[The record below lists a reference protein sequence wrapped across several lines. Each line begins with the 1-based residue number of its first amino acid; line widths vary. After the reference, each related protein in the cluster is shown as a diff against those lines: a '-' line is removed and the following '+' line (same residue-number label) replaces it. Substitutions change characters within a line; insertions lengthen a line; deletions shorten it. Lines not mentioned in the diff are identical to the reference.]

1 MKGKATEIRV
11 DFSLKREVF
20 FVAIGA
26 MLGAVSMLIP
36 TAFEVGMGLP
46 YYVTWVAF
54 GHVIGVHSS
63 NAAFAGIAIHTITAI
78 SIGIVI
84 GVFLYK
90 TGMLNISKLSNGL
103 LYGLFAGTV
112 ILIIFFIPVY
122 MLILQPEI
130 NRILI
135 TIMPETYDEYGTTS
149 SLQNKV
155 NQNVS
160 HKTYD
165 EYSTTTSHYSFPL
178 VIVSYIIMHLV
189 FGIIVGVTSSALS
202 IKFGSRYRCT
212 KCDISFSRIDSYQK
226 HVELVHGEKPIQQI
240 RILILGGGFAGIEVL
255 RQLQKAFQ
263 NDIRIDITLVSRD
276 NFFLFTPMLP
286 EISSGMIETRHIV
299 TPLRA
304 FCNRA
309 KFYETEVES
318 IDLGNKQVV
327 ITHRIGKPT
336 NPIEWRSH
344 ILKYDYLVISLG
356 SETNFYGISEAA
368 KQAFTLKSLGDA
380 IVLRN
385 HVISM
390 LEQADIEHEDLDLRK
405 RLLTFVVVG
414 GGFSGVEIVGEL
426 NDFILD
432 SIKYFYHNLQK
443 SYVRIILVNSGG
455 RILPEV
461 TEDLADFALQK
472 IRRNGVEVILNTRVT
487 EITSDNVKLD
497 QGTIIR
503 TQTIIWAGGGKPQSL
518 LSALSC
524 DHDISG
530 RIMTNNYLEVVG
542 FTDSVIALGDCACVT
557 DPNTGKP
564 YPPTAQHA
572 LRQGKIAAINLISK
586 IKGKENH
593 KETFDY
599 KTKGVMTLIGK
610 RNGVGILLGHKVHG
624 FVAWWFWRSYYLVN
638 LPTVEKKL
646 RVSVDWII
654 DLFFKRDVTRLKTPT
669 EEIAFKPNISDRSF
683 TSPSESIQK

>member
-20 FVAIGA
+20 FVVIGA
-26 MLGAVSMLIP
+26 MLGAVAMLIP

-90 TGMLNISKLSNGL
+90 TGILNISKLSNGL

-112 ILIIFFIPVY
+112 VLIIFFIPVY

-130 NRILI
+130 NRILF

-149 SLQNKV
+149 
-155 NQNVS
+155 
-160 HKTYD
+160 
-165 EYSTTTSHYSFPL
+165 SHYSFPL

-189 FGIIVGVTSSALS
+189 FGIIVGLTSSALS

-276 NFFLFTPMLP
+276 NFFLFTPMLA

-487 EITSDNVKLD
+487 DITSDNVKLD
-497 QGTIIR
+497 EGTNIS
-503 TQTIIWAGGGKPQSL
+503 TQTIIWAGGGKPQTL

-524 DHDISG
+524 KHDISG
-530 RIMTNNYLEVVG
+530 RIMTNNYLEVAG

-593 KETFDY
+593 KEPFDY

-610 RNGVGILLGHKVHG
+610 RNGVGIILGHKVHG
-624 FVAWWFWRSYYLVN
+624 FVAWWFWRSYYLAR

-646 RVSVDWII
+646 RVSVDWMI

-683 TSPSESIQK
+683 FPESESNQK

>member
-20 FVAIGA
+20 FVVIGA

-112 ILIIFFIPVY
+112 VLIIFFIPGY

-135 TIMPETYDEYGTTS
+135 TIMPETYHEYGTTS

-155 NQNVS
+155 NQNES
-160 HKTYD
+160 HETYD
-165 EYSTTTSHYSFPL
+165 EYGTTSSHYSFPL

-318 IDLGNKQVV
+318 IDLGNKEVV

-368 KQAFTLKSLGDA
+368 TQAFTLKSLGDA

-487 EITSDNVKLD
+487 EITSDNVKPD
-497 QGTIIR
+497 QGIIIR
-503 TQTIIWAGGGKPQSL
+503 TQTIIWAGGGKPQTV

-524 DHDISG
+524 D
-530 RIMTNNYLEVVG
+530 
-542 FTDSVIALGDCACVT
+542 
-557 DPNTGKP
+557 
-564 YPPTAQHA
+564 
-572 LRQGKIAAINLISK
+572 RQI
-586 IKGKENH
+586 
-593 KETFDY
+593 
-599 KTKGVMTLIGK
+599 
-610 RNGVGILLGHKVHG
+610 
-624 FVAWWFWRSYYLVN
+624 W
-638 LPTVEKKL
+638 
-646 RVSVDWII
+646 
-654 DLFFKRDVTRLKTPT
+654 
-669 EEIAFKPNISDRSF
+669 
-683 TSPSESIQK
+683 